1 MKTERGS
8 LTVELVLLSPLLAI
22 LVLFCVH
29 AGRLGEAKN
38 QVQHAAD
45 QGARKGSQ
53 VSFSRI
59 ENEARSATLED
70 LSKSGVACIDPRVE
84 VVLIT
89 NGSFDAVQVNVSCEI
104 RSDGTELLALFP
116 DSVHASSVEII
127 DRWRVL

>member
-22 LVLFCVH
+22 LVLFSVH

-53 VSFSRI
+53 VAYSRI
-59 ENEARSATLED
+59 ENEARNATLED
-70 LSKSGVACIDPRVE
+70 LSKSGVACIDLRVN
-84 VVLIT
+84 VVLIS
-89 NGSFDAVQVNVSCEI
+89 NGSFDAVQVDVSCEV
-104 RSDGTELLALFP
+104 RSDGTELLALVP
-116 DSVHASSVEII
+116 DTVHASSVEVI

>member
-1 MKTERGS
+1 MKTEQGS

-22 LVLFCVH
+22 LVLFSVH

-53 VSFSRI
+53 VAYSRI
-59 ENEARSATLED
+59 ENEARNATLED
-70 LSKSGVACIDPRVE
+70 LSKSGVACIDLRVD
-84 VVLIT
+84 VVLIS
-89 NGSFDAVQVNVSCEI
+89 NGSSDAVQVKVSCDV

-116 DSVHASSVEII
+116 DTVYASSVEVI

>member
-1 MKTERGS
+1 MNTERGS

-53 VSFSRI
+53 VSHSRI
-59 ENEARSATLED
+59 ENEARKATLED
-70 LSKSGVACIDPRVE
+70 LSKSGIACINSRVE
-84 VVLIT
+84 VMLISID
-89 NGSFDAVQVNVSCEI
+89 SFDAVQVNVTCDV
-104 RSDGTELLALFP
+104 RSDGTELLGLFP
-116 DSVHASSVEII
+116 DTVHASSVEVI

>member
-1 MKTERGS
+1 MNTERGS

-59 ENEARSATLED
+59 ENEARSATLKD

-89 NGSFDAVQVNVSCEI
+89 NGSFDAVQVNVSCEV

>member
-59 ENEARSATLED
+59 EKEARSATLED
-70 LSKSGVACIDPRVE
+70 LSKSGAACIDPRVE

-89 NGSFDAVQVNVSCEI
+89 NGSFDAVQVNVSCEV

>member
-1 MKTERGS
+1 MKTEQGS
-8 LTVELVLLSPLLAI
+8 LTVDLVLLSPLLAI
-22 LVLFCVH
+22 LVLFSVH

-53 VSFSRI
+53 VAYSRI
-59 ENEARSATLED
+59 ENEARNATLED
-70 LSKSGVACIDPRVE
+70 LSKSGVACIDLRVD
-84 VVLIT
+84 VVLIS
-89 NGSFDAVQVNVSCEI
+89 NGSFDAVQVKVSCDV

-116 DSVHASSVEII
+116 DTVHASSVEVI